1 MDASEPDFDDFEVPA
16 PVIDR
21 EIYAMPMFV
30 TLPVT
35 DLDRSRAFYGALGFV
50 ELAIMP
56 APDGSV
62 QVVHLRRYR
71 YQDILLVPADA
82 DPAVRNTT
90 RVSFA
95 HTGPLDELDT
105 VVEAVAGLGTGEVT
119 GPVTTPWRTVDVE
132 ARDPDGHLVVLTG
145 QSQEPA
151 PEQWNEFIASTF
163 VEDPAGD

>member
-1 MDASEPDFDDFEVPA
+1 MDDASAPDFRDLEVPA

-30 TLPVT
+30 TLPVA
-35 DLDRSRAFYGALGFV
+35 DLDRSRAFYGALGVV
-50 ELAIMP
+50 ELAVMP
-56 APDGSV
+56 GPDGSV

-71 YQDILLVPADA
+71 YQDILLVPAEGSS
-82 DPAVRNTT
+82 PGRNTT

-95 HTGPLDELDT
+95 HTGPLDDLDR
-105 VVEAVAGLGTGEVT
+105 VAEAVAGLGTGEVT

-132 ARDPDGHLVVLTG
+132 ARDPDGHLVVLTA

-151 PEQWNEFIASTF
+151 PEGWHEFIESTR
-163 VEDPAGD
+163 VE